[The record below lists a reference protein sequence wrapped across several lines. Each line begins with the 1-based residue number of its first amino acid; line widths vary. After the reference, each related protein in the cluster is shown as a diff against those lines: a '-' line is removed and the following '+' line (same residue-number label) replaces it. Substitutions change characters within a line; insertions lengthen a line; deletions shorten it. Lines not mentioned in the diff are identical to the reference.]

1 MARMSIFNPNMA
13 KLLPK
18 FMKADETDVALSHA
32 MDVLLAKPANKS
44 KILRKWDQIDNMN
57 DAQLDEMAWEFNIDW
72 WDSSFSLETKR
83 SVIRTCYR
91 VHEKRGTKWA
101 VEELI
106 TSAFGMGKVT
116 EWFEYGGDP
125 YKFRVV
131 IGATEAGITAD
142 RQAAVLDRVR
152 FYKNLRSHLEAIS
165 YQIEKRTA
173 VKVAA
178 VHAIGQR
185 VEVYPYL
192 ARNMESH
199 GGFYCGGYTQYGRK
213 LAVFPNK

>member
-32 MDVLLAKPANKS
+32 MDVLLAEPANRA

-116 EWFEYGGDP
+116 EWFEYGGQP
-125 YKFRVV
+125 YWFKIQTSASFRSFSGNTQSRNRPARRNRPRILPQPQQHYGLLCV
-131 IGATEAGITAD
+131 GILCEHCVE
-142 RQAAVLDRVR
+142 RRHGS
-152 FYKNLRSHLEAIS
+152 RSEPKQS
-165 YQIEKRTA
+165 GSNRT
-173 VKVAA
+173 
-178 VHAIGQR
+178 
-185 VEVYPYL
+185 
-192 ARNMESH
+192 
-199 GGFYCGGYTQYGRK
+199 F
-213 LAVFPNK
+213 

>member
-1 MARMSIFNPNMA
+1 M
-13 KLLPK
+13 
-18 FMKADETDVALSHA
+18 
-32 MDVLLAKPANKS
+32 
-44 KILRKWDQIDNMN
+44 
-57 DAQLDEMAWEFNIDW
+57 
-72 WDSSFSLETKR
+72 
-83 SVIRTCYR
+83 
-91 VHEKRGTKWA
+91 GTKYA
-101 VEELI
+101 VEKALGAVYPG
-106 TSAFGMGKVT
+106 TKVE

-131 IGATEAGITAD
+131 IGATEAGITAG

>member
-32 MDVLLAKPANKS
+32 MDVLLAEPANRA

-106 TSAFGMGKVT
+106 TSAF
-116 EWFEYGGDP
+116 
-125 YKFRVV
+125 
-131 IGATEAGITAD
+131 
-142 RQAAVLDRVR
+142 
-152 FYKNLRSHLEAIS
+152 
-165 YQIEKRTA
+165 
-173 VKVAA
+173 
-178 VHAIGQR
+178 
-185 VEVYPYL
+185 
-192 ARNMESH
+192 
-199 GGFYCGGYTQYGRK
+199 
-213 LAVFPNK
+213 

>member
-57 DAQLDEMAWEFNIDW
+57 DAQLDEMAWEFNVDW

-91 VHEKRGTKWA
+91 VHENEKTEQL
-101 VEELI
+101 EEA
-106 TSAFGMGKVT
+106 TGNM
-116 EWFEYGGDP
+116 
-125 YKFRVV
+125 
-131 IGATEAGITAD
+131 IGRLKAAGI
-142 RQAAVLDRVR
+142 
-152 FYKNLRSHLEAIS
+152 FE
-165 YQIEKRTA
+165 E
-173 VKVAA
+173 
-178 VHAIGQR
+178 
-185 VEVYPYL
+185 
-192 ARNMESH
+192 
-199 GGFYCGGYTQYGRK
+199 GGI
-213 LAVFPNK
+213 L

>member
-32 MDVLLAKPANKS
+32 MDVLLAEPANRA

-106 TSAFGMGKVT
+106 TSAFEMGKVT
-116 EWFEYGGDP
+116 EWFEYGGQP
-125 YKFRVV
+125 YWFK
-131 IGATEAGITAD
+131 IQTSATLTK
-142 RQAAVLDRVR
+142 AVS
-152 FYKNLRSHLEAIS
+152 YTHLRAHE
-165 YQIEKRTA
+165 T
-173 VKVAA
+173 
-178 VHAIGQR
+178 
-185 VEVYPYL
+185 
-192 ARNMESH
+192 
-199 GGFYCGGYTQYGRK
+199 
-213 LAVFPNK
+213 

>member
-18 FMKADETDVALSHA
+18 FMKADETDVALSRA
-32 MDVLLAKPANKS
+32 MDVLLAEPANRA

>member
-18 FMKADETDVALSHA
+18 FMKADETDVVLSHA
-32 MDVLLAKPANKS
+32 MDVLLAEPANRA

-83 SVIRTCYR
+83 SVICTCYR

-106 TSAFGMGKVT
+106 TSAFGI
-116 EWFEYGGDP
+116 GGCVP
-125 YKFRVV
+125 RNESGRVV
-131 IGATEAGITAD
+131 RVRRPAVLVQNPNKRNAHEGRYALFFEHD
-142 RQAAVLDRVR
+142 RQG
-152 FYKNLRSHLEAIS
+152 
-165 YQIEKRTA
+165 EKCA
-173 VKVAA
+173 
-178 VHAIGQR
+178 
-185 VEVYPYL
+185 L
-192 ARNMESH
+192 S
-199 GGFYCGGYTQYGRK
+199 C
-213 LAVFPNK
+213 

>member
-1 MARMSIFNPNMA
+1 M
-13 KLLPK
+13 
-18 FMKADETDVALSHA
+18 
-32 MDVLLAKPANKS
+32 
-44 KILRKWDQIDNMN
+44 
-57 DAQLDEMAWEFNIDW
+57 
-72 WDSSFSLETKR
+72 
-83 SVIRTCYR
+83 
-91 VHEKRGTKWA
+91 GTKYA
-101 VEELI
+101 VEKALGAVYPGTKEE
-106 TSAFGMGKVT
+106 

>member
-116 EWFEYGGDP
+116 EWFEYGRPAVLVQNPDKRNAHEGR
-125 YKFRVV
+125 YALFF
-131 IGATEAGITAD
+131 EHD
-142 RQAAVLDRVR
+142 RQGKKCAL
-152 FYKNLRSHLEAIS
+152 S
-165 YQIEKRTA
+165 
-173 VKVAA
+173 
-178 VHAIGQR
+178 
-185 VEVYPYL
+185 
-192 ARNMESH
+192 
-199 GGFYCGGYTQYGRK
+199 C
-213 LAVFPNK
+213 

>member
-32 MDVLLAKPANKS
+32 MDVLLAEPANRA

-106 TSAFGMGKVT
+106 TSAS
-116 EWFEYGGDP
+116 EWVKLRSGSSTAAGRTGS
-125 YKFRVV
+125 KFRQV
-131 IGATEAGITAD
+131 
-142 RQAAVLDRVR
+142 Q
-152 FYKNLRSHLEAIS
+152 RS
-165 YQIEKRTA
+165 
-173 VKVAA
+173 
-178 VHAIGQR
+178 
-185 VEVYPYL
+185 
-192 ARNMESH
+192 
-199 GGFYCGGYTQYGRK
+199 RK
-213 LAVFPNK
+213 TVCFIF

>member
-32 MDVLLAKPANKS
+32 MDVLLAEPANRA

-131 IGATEAGITAD
+131 IGATEAGITAG

-165 YQIEKRTA
+165 YQIEKRT